1 MRRKRGLQTRVPRSE
16 RDPGRDQDCAR
27 RVAPRSRRRSAHRCA
42 ARGFARLRFRGRGAA
57 RARVRTRVRKPHTA
71 AAQSRRA
78 DTYPPR
84 RSRPGD
90 ATGQRRARCQV
101 AFEQP
106 PCHRGRLRPHRIAAS
121 MHAAADRKIHRYR
134 RFRDAASVL
143 PRLSGGEQATA
154 DVLVAAG
161 AQMIE
166 VDGLE
171 KQFGKR
177 HEIKA
182 VAGATF
188 RAEDG
193 EITGLLGPNGAGK
206 TTLLRTLATLIA
218 PDAGS
223 ATVDG
228 LDVVRDRYAVR
239 SRIGVLSDARGLYA
253 RLTARENVRYY
264 GRLHGLGGA
273 ALDARVEALL
283 TQFGLSALGDRRA
296 HGFSQ
301 GERMKVA
308 IARALVHDPATIL
321 LDEPT
326 NGLDIMSIRSLRD
339 LLRGLR
345 QAGKCILFSTHVMQ
359 EVAALCDTVVI
370 LGHGRVVAIGSGVEL
385 MNRTGRASLEDAFV
399 SLLGSGEGL
408 AA

>member
-1 MRRKRGLQTRVPRSE
+1 
-16 RDPGRDQDCAR
+16 
-27 RVAPRSRRRSAHRCA
+27 
-42 ARGFARLRFRGRGAA
+42 
-57 RARVRTRVRKPHTA
+57 
-71 AAQSRRA
+71 
-78 DTYPPR
+78 
-84 RSRPGD
+84 
-90 ATGQRRARCQV
+90 
-101 AFEQP
+101 
-106 PCHRGRLRPHRIAAS
+106 
-121 MHAAADRKIHRYR
+121 
-134 RFRDAASVL
+134 
-143 PRLSGGEQATA
+143 
-154 DVLVAAG
+154 
-161 AQMIE
+161 MIE
-166 VDGLE
+166 VDHLE
-171 KQFGKR
+171 KHFGKR

-188 RAEDG
+188 RAKDG

-223 ATVDG
+223 ASVDG

-273 ALDARVEALL
+273 TLDARVDTLL
-283 TQFGLSALGDRRA
+283 EQFGLAALADRRA

-326 NGLDIMSIRSLRD
+326 NGLDIMSIRALRD
-339 LLRGLR
+339 LLRNLR
-345 QAGKCILFSTHVMQ
+345 AAGKCILYSTHVMQ
-359 EVAALCDTVVI
+359 EVSALCDTIVI
-370 LGHGRVVAIGSGVEL
+370 LGHGRVIADGTGAEL
-385 MNRTGRASLEDAFV
+385 LDRTGQATLEDAFV
-399 SLLGSGEGL
+399 ALLGSGEGL